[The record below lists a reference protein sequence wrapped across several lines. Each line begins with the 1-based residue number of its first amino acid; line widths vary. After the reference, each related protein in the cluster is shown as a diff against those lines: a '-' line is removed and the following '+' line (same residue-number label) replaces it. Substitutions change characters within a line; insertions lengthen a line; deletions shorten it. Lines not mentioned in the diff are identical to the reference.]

1 MILTPVFPTAES
13 PIDIFAA
20 DARERVTALYY
31 LPRPDWVRINLITS
45 LSGSAAGADGTSET
59 LSNPV
64 DRLILKAIRE
74 LSDVVVIGAA
84 SVRAEG
90 YFVPKDGALAVVS
103 RTGDFSGHHIR
114 DTAKN
119 GTLLI
124 LCPAA
129 AAETASSTIGLPG
142 VTIVPVPDVGGS
154 LTAAGIIAALRA
166 RGYRSIVAEGGP
178 DLATQLILGGV
189 VDELSLTTSPVLNG
203 GSLPVFGSRSF
214 ATHPVKMQQML
225 LDEAGFSYTRW
236 DLAALGK
243 PV

>member
-1 MILTPVFPTAES
+1 VILTPVFPRAES

-20 DARERVTALYY
+20 DARERITALYY

-45 LSGSAAGADGTSET
+45 LSGSAAGSDGTSET
-59 LSNPV
+59 LSNPA
-64 DRLILKAIRE
+64 DRLILKVIRE

-90 YFVPKDGALAVVS
+90 YFVPKNGALAVVS

-114 DTAKN
+114 DTGKH

-129 AAETASSTIGLPG
+129 AVETARSTIGLPG

-154 LTAAGIIAALRA
+154 LTSEAILATLRA

-178 DLATQLILGGV
+178 DLATQLVRSGHV
-189 VDELSLTTSPVLNG
+189 NELSLTTSPVLNG
-203 GSLPVFGSRSF
+203 GALPVFGARAF
-214 ATHPVKMQQML
+214 ATNPIRMQQML

-236 DLAALGK
+236 DLAAT
-243 PV
+243 

>member
-1 MILTPVFPTAES
+1 VEP

-20 DARERVTALYY
+20 GARERVAALYY
-31 LPRPDWVRINLITS
+31 LPREDWVRINLITS

-64 DRLILKAIRE
+64 DRLILKVIRE

-114 DTAKN
+114 DTGKH

-124 LCPAA
+124 LCPAS
-129 AAETASSTIGLPG
+129 AAETARSTIGLPG
-142 VTIVPVPDVGGS
+142 VTVVPVPDVGGS
-154 LTAAGIIAALRA
+154 LTAAGIIAALRD

-189 VDELSLTTSPVLNG
+189 VNELSLTTSPVLNG
-203 GSLPVFGSRSF
+203 GSLPVFGASSF
-214 ATHPVKMQQML
+214 PTHPVKMQQL
-225 LDEAGFSYTRW
+225 LFDEAGFSYTRW
-236 DLAALGK
+236 DLS
-243 PV
+243 PR